1 MGKKIRKVA
10 NVATFGLSGAVEK
23 LAVDPIKAALG
34 LGAGA
39 LGLGGGESQGQTG
52 STVASPEAT
61 PTAVSEGTLEAREA
75 QRKRQLAAAGLS
87 ATNLTG
93 AGGLS
98 GAANTANKTLLGS

>member
-1 MGKKIRKVA
+1 MGKKIKKIA
-10 NVATFGLSGAVEK
+10 NIATFGLAG
-23 LAVDPIKAALG
+23 AALN
-34 LGAGA
+34 A
-39 LGLGGGESQGQTG
+39 LSPDKPAATEGQQ
-52 STVASPEAT
+52 VIPEAT
-61 PTAVSEGTLEAREA
+61 PTAVSEGTLDAREA

>member
-1 MGKKIRKVA
+1 MAKKIKSAVSGVV
-10 NVATFGLSGAVEK
+10 NVAT
-23 LAVDPIKAALG
+23 LG
-34 LGAGA
+34 LVGDGPIPNILSSPKAQ
-39 LGLGGGESQGQTG
+39 SDSTG
-52 STVASPEAT
+52 SQQIIPDAS
-61 PTAVSEGTLEAREA
+61 PTAVSEGTLDAREA